1 VNVYEARGVPT
12 VINAAGTL
20 TRLSGGVMRPEVVT
34 AMAEA
39 SAHAVEIDALQAH
52 ASQAIAGITGAEAG
66 YVASGAAACLLI
78 GTAAAVTGLDPIKM
92 ARLPGTEGKKNEIVV
107 ARSHRNGYDH
117 AVRAAGVKLVE
128 VGLPERAGG
137 AGVRDA
143 DASDYAAA
151 IGANTAAVFYVA
163 DRKARPPLGEVVTV
177 AHAAGVPVIVD
188 AAAELPP
195 QVNLRRFVEEGA
207 DLVAF
212 SGGKAIGGPQAS
224 GFLAGK
230 RDLVMAAALQHL
242 DMDYLPDLWSPPPAL
257 IDKNRLSSLPGQGI
271 GRTCK
276 AGKEEIVGLL
286 TALELFVAEGDAA
299 RHARWL
305 VDARTVAAG
314 LGSPPDVD
322 VALRGA
328 DDTGQV
334 PTVELRFPRGGKGK
348 ALDVV
353 RALRSCDPSIHVDPT
368 FADRGLLT
376 INPVALRLGEAAMIA
391 TTIAAL
397 LGLE

>member
-1 VNVYEARGVPT
+1 MNLYAARGVPT

-20 TRLSGGVMRPEVVT
+20 TRLSGGVMRPEVVA

-52 ASQAIAGITGAEAG
+52 ASSVIAGITGVEAG

-78 GTAAAVTGLDPIKM
+78 GTAAAVTGLDAYRM
-92 ARLPGTEGKKNEIVV
+92 ARLPDTAGMKNEVIV
-107 ARSHRNGYDH
+107 ARTHRNGYDH
-117 AVRAAGVKLVE
+117 AVRATGVKLVE
-128 VGLPERAGG
+128 VGLPERVSG

-143 DASDYAAA
+143 EASDYAAA
-151 IGANTAAVFYVA
+151 IGPDTAAVFYVA
-163 DRKARPPLGEVVTV
+163 DRNARPPLAEVVAV

-195 QVNLRRFVEEGA
+195 QANLRRFVEEGA

-230 RDLVMAAALQHL
+230 RDLIMAAALQHL
-242 DMDYLPDLWSPPPAL
+242 DMDTLPALWNPPPSL
-257 IDKNRLSSLPGQGI
+257 IDKNRLGALPRQGI
-271 GRTCK
+271 GRACK

-305 VDARTVAAG
+305 ADANRVMQALGDNLPAEVG
-314 LGSPPDVD
+314 LG
-322 VALRGA
+322 GA
-328 DDTGQV
+328 DSTEDV
-334 PTVELRFPRGGKGK
+334 PTVALRFPRGSEAN
-348 ALDVV
+348 ALALV
-353 RALRSCDPSIHVDPT
+353 RALLQYTPAIHVDAS
-368 FADRGLLT
+368 FSDRGIVT
-376 INPVALRLGEAAMIA
+376 VNPIALRPGEADVVGRAVRR
-391 TTIAAL
+391 AL
-397 LGLE
+397 GG